1 MFGKATSTVSSA
13 EAVSGVRFDD
23 SSMNAIRAAHRRK
36 WTSIGA
42 VTAVAAAGVG
52 VFVYSNISRE
62 HQNELVTQ
70 FIQAEM
76 KQESVQ
82 ELFQK
87 EMQGKNPTETKD
99 PDFSESTKLYEKFF
113 WDNPSEPIAW
123 VAGLRAASA
132 RIDKGEYDAAA
143 KVLSNILPNTLKF
156 ATLQVRVRRSLASIY
171 AEKGEYKKALAELDI
186 LEKIPNNPILDENK
200 LFRAKVLYLSG
211 EKEKAG
217 VILKDLAKTAETS
230 AFGDRSSVA
239 SEAQL
244 WLGYWGL

>member
-1 MFGKATSTVSSA
+1 VFGKTTSTLSSV
-13 EAVSGVRFDD
+13 EAMSGVRFDD
-23 SSMNAIRAAHRRK
+23 SSLKAIRAAHRRK

-42 VTAVAAAGVG
+42 VTAVAAVGVG
-52 VFVYSNISRE
+52 VFVYSKLARE
-62 HQNELVTQ
+62 RQNELVTQ

-76 KQESVQ
+76 KQESIQ

-87 EMQGKNPTETKD
+87 EMEGKNPAEIKD
-99 PDFSESTKLYEKFF
+99 PDFSSSTKLYEKFF
-113 WDNPSEPIAW
+113 WDNSSEPIAW

-132 RIDKGEYDAAA
+132 QMDKGEFDAAA
-143 KVLSNILPNTLKF
+143 KILNEVLPHTLKF
-156 ATLQVRVRRSLASIY
+156 ATLQVRVRRSLASIH
-171 AEKGEYKKALAELDI
+171 AEKGDYKKALAELDI
-186 LEKIPNNPILDENK
+186 LEKIPDNPILDENK

-217 VILKDLAKTAETS
+217 AILKDLAKTAETA

-239 SEAQL
+239 SEARL